1 MPGELGD
8 VPAPR
13 AEVDLAAQTIGQG
26 EILATPTGMATVAA
40 SVMQGSAV
48 SPVLVLDGSSRPT
61 ARPRAPLTAE
71 EAQQLRDLMRGVVTN
86 GSAGFLGDV
95 PGEPVAAKTGTA
107 EYGTDE
113 PPRTHAWMIGTQGDL
128 AVAVFVED
136 GPGGAS
142 TAGPLLEEYLRRV
155 QR

>member
-1 MPGELGD
+1 
-8 VPAPR
+8 
-13 AEVDLAAQTIGQG
+13 
-26 EILATPTGMATVAA
+26 MATVAA
-40 SVMQGSAV
+40 SVTKGSAV
-48 SPVLVLDGSSRPT
+48 APVLVLDGSARPT
-61 ARPRAPLTAE
+61 IKPTEPLGAE
-71 EAQQLRDLMRGVVTN
+71 EAQQLRALMRGVVTD
-86 GSAGFLGDV
+86 GSATFLGDV

-142 TAGPLLEEYLRRV
+142 TAGPLLEEYLRQV
-155 QR
+155 HQ

>member
-1 MPGELGD
+1 
-8 VPAPR
+8 
-13 AEVDLAAQTIGQG
+13 
-26 EILATPTGMATVAA
+26 MATVAA
-40 SVMQGSAV
+40 SVTRGSAV
-48 SPVLVLDGSSRPT
+48 SPVLVLDGS
-61 ARPRAPLTAE
+61 ARPSARPGRPLSGD
-71 EAQQLRDLMRGVVTN
+71 EAQRLRALMRGVVTS
-86 GSAGFLGDV
+86 GSAAFLGDV

-142 TAGPLLEEYLRRV
+142 TAGPLLEEYLRKV
-155 QR
+155 QQ